1 MKKLLALL
9 FATMLLLAAC
19 GSSNDSSTEDKTDS
33 KDSPETDEVVKI
45 KVASLIP
52 PMTDMLEAVQPGL
65 LEDGVDMEIVIL
77 GDNVQPNQALKD
89 EEVDANFFQ
98 HPPYMEQFNEAHDA
112 NLVVIQ
118 PVYHAML
125 GAYSNKYDSVDDL
138 PDGATVAIA
147 NDSSNL
153 ARALLLL
160 EKGGLITLEEG
171 VGLTATQKD
180 IVDNP
185 KNLKITEV
193 DLLMLAR
200 SIDDVDLVA
209 MLPAYAEPLGL
220 TPVNDSLIDEGESDF
235 PIVVVAREDNQND
248 EAIQKLAKH
257 MAGPE
262 IAKFID
268 ENFSDTYMTATE

>member
-1 MKKLLALL
+1 
-9 FATMLLLAAC
+9 MLLLAAC
-19 GSSNDSSTEDKTDS
+19 GSSDDSSIKKESDS
-33 KDSPETDEVVKI
+33 KDFKDTEEIAKI

-52 PMTDMLEAVQPGL
+52 PMTDMLEAVKPGL

-98 HPPYMEQFNEAHDA
+98 HPPYMQQFNEAHNA
-112 NLVVIQ
+112 NLVVVQ

-125 GAYSNKYDSVDDL
+125 GAYSNTYNSVDEL

-160 EKGGLITLEEG
+160 EKGGLITLKEG

-180 IVDNP
+180 IVENP

-220 TPVNDSLIDEGESDF
+220 TPANDSLIDEGESDF

-262 IAKFID
+262 IAKFIED
-268 ENFSDTYMTATE
+268 NFSDTYMTATE